1 MDELNDFRLGGIRT
15 LAVLGWACTAIF
27 AALGTVFQLHETWS
41 AVALSAA
48 FNILPSASIRAR
60 HYNLSI
66 GSIFG
71 LNAAAQPALLVFVL
85 TGHAWQMEGHMFFFA
100 GLAALTLICDWRPIG
115 IASALIALHHLILGA
130 VAPEWVFS
138 GMGSTGQVERV
149 VIHAL
154 AVIIVFG
161 LLGPV
166 VVHMGQLIVRQSE
179 ARSASDQAAQSAL
192 EALSTA
198 QAAEA
203 AAEEERRERL
213 AERAANR
220 DARRSEWLT
229 LAEAFESSVASI
241 AQSVGTAAHQLE
253 GAARDMLSFAKEA
266 GEQSATAAREAASA
280 SSNAVEVS
288 ARVSHLSKSIGSIAA
303 AAHQQAQLGETAL
316 QSSRTGET
324 VIRSLAERSA
334 DIGGFVTVINGVAAQ
349 TNLLSLNATIEAAR
363 AGEAGRGFAVVASEV
378 KALAKKARD
387 ASGQISDLVT
397 DVDVSAQEAR
407 CSITDVAQAMGQLAE
422 ATTLIGEMIADQ
434 RHVAQ
439 MIEVN
444 ASDSAGSADLIARR
458 VGQVAIAAGEAV
470 ELSMQIDRS
479 ATDLSQIAYGLQ
491 DATSEFLSK
500 LRAA

>member
-1 MDELNDFRLGGIRT
+1 MSL
-15 LAVLGWACTAIF
+15 
-27 AALGTVFQLHETWS
+27 
-41 AVALSAA
+41 
-48 FNILPSASIRAR
+48 
-60 HYNLSI
+60 
-66 GSIFG
+66 
-71 LNAAAQPALLVFVL
+71 
-85 TGHAWQMEGHMFFFA
+85 
-100 GLAALTLICDWRPIG
+100 
-115 IASALIALHHLILGA
+115 
-130 VAPEWVFS
+130 
-138 GMGSTGQVERV
+138 
-149 VIHAL
+149 
-154 AVIIVFG
+154 
-161 LLGPV
+161 
-166 VVHMGQLIVRQSE
+166 
-179 ARSASDQAAQSAL
+179 
-192 EALSTA
+192 
-198 QAAEA
+198 
-203 AAEEERRERL
+203 
-213 AERAANR
+213 
-220 DARRSEWLT
+220 
-229 LAEAFESSVASI
+229 
-241 AQSVGTAAHQLE
+241 
-253 GAARDMLSFAKEA
+253 LSFAKEA

-334 DIGGFVTVINGVAAQ
+334 DIGGFVTVNNGVAAQ

-363 AGEAGRGFAVVASEV
+363 AGDAGRGFAVVASEV

-397 DVDVSAQEAR
+397 GVDVRAQEAR

-434 RHVAQ
+434 RHVA
-439 MIEVN
+439 EVN

-458 VGQVAIAAGEAV
+458 VGQVATAAGEAV

>member
-1 MDELNDFRLGGIRT
+1 MDELNDFRLGGIKT
-15 LAVLGWACTAIF
+15 LAVLGWVCTVSF
-27 AALGTVFQLHETWS
+27 AVLGFAFDLYHAWT

-48 FNILPSASIRAR
+48 FNILPSASVRAR
-60 HYNLSI
+60 HYDLPI
-66 GSIFG
+66 GAIFG
-71 LNAAAQPALLVFVL
+71 LNAAAQPALLVFIL
-85 TGHAWQMEGHMFFFA
+85 TGHAWQMEGHMFFFV
-100 GLAALTLICDWRPIG
+100 GLAALALICDWRPIG
-115 IASALIALHHLILGA
+115 IAAAVIALHHLVLGA
-130 VAPEWVFS
+130 LAPEWVFS
-138 GMGSTGQVERV
+138 GMGGMGQVERV
-149 VIHAL
+149 IIHAL
-154 AVIIVFG
+154 AVVMVFS

-166 VVHMGQLIVRQSE
+166 VVHMSRLIVRQSE
-179 ARSASDQAAQSAL
+179 ARVASDQAAQSAL
-192 EALSTA
+192 DALTAA

-203 AAEEERRERL
+203 AAEAERRERL
-213 AERAANR
+213 AEREANR
-220 DARRSEWLT
+220 DARRSDWLS

-241 AQSVGTAAHQLE
+241 VQSVGTAAHQME
-253 GAARDMLSFAKEA
+253 DASREMLSFAKEA

-280 SSNAVEVS
+280 SSNAVQVS

-316 QSSRTGET
+316 QSSRAGET

-397 DVDVSAQEAR
+397 DVDLSAQEAR

-434 RHVAQ
+434 RHVAE

-458 VGQVAIAAGEAV
+458 VGQVAEAAGEAV

-479 ATDLSQIAYGLQ
+479 ATDLSQIACGLQ